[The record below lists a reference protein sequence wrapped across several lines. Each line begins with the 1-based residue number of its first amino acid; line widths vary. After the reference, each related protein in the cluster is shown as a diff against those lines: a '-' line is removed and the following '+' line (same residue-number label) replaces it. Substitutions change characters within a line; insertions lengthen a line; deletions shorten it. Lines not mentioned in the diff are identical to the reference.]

1 MPDGAETVIGFDF
14 GSRWTGIAVG
24 QTLTGLASPLPAI
37 KSNDW
42 QAIARLIQEWQ
53 PDRLIVGLPT
63 SMDGSDDEMTESA
76 KRFSRRLQGRYGLP
90 SELHDERLTTRA
102 AWQIATQSEQRYS
115 KQQID
120 SLSAVLITESW
131 LAAQKSS

>member
-1 MPDGAETVIGFDF
+1 MPDQEETVIGFDF

-24 QTLTGLASPLPAI
+24 QTLTGHASPLPAI

-42 QAIARLIQEWQ
+42 NSIAQLIRDWQ
-53 PDRLIVGLPT
+53 PNRFIVGLPT
-63 SMDGSDDEMTESA
+63 SMDGSDDEMTAAA
-76 KRFSRRLQGRYGLP
+76 KRFSRRLSGRYGVP
-90 SELHDERLTTRA
+90 TELHDERLTTRE
-102 AWQIATQSEQRYS
+102 AWLIAEQSEQHYS

-131 LAAQKSS
+131 LASHQAH

>member
-24 QTLTGLASPLPAI
+24 QTLTGMANPLPAI
-37 KSNDW
+37 KSGDW
-42 QAIARLIQEWQ
+42 AAIAQLIDEWQ
-53 PDRLIVGLPT
+53 PGRLIVGLPT
-63 SMDGSDDEMTESA
+63 SMDGSDDEMTDAS
-76 KRFSRRLQGRYGLP
+76 KRFSRRLQGRFNLP
-90 SELHDERLTTRA
+90 TELHDERLTTRA
-102 AWQIATQSEQRYS
+102 AWQIAAESGQRHS

-131 LAAQKSS
+131 LASQQAS

>member
-1 MPDGAETVIGFDF
+1 MPDEPETVIGFDF

-42 QAIARLIQEWQ
+42 AAIAQLIRDWQ
-53 PDRLIVGLPT
+53 PARLIVGLPT
-63 SMDGSDDEMTESA
+63 SMDGSDDEMTEA
-76 KRFSRRLQGRYGLP
+76 CKRFSRRLHGRFNLP
-90 SELHDERLTTRA
+90 TELHDERLTTRA
-102 AWQIATQSEQRYS
+102 AWQIAADSGQRYS
-115 KQQID
+115 KPQID

-131 LAAQKSS
+131 LESNQSS